1 MFPEFEEDSLVNASV
16 DSFAEL
22 SENFSESVSE
32 IKKNMQLMIKYKK
45 EGINDREAYQQLRT
59 RGCLQIAILKRLNRF
74 AQMGAK
80 QIREK
85 TKVCFL
91 NYNMAISEFQDQ
103 LTGSDGHFLKLQNL
117 QYQAHHLQNEI
128 DGCLNFQ
135 SAHKKVVFCTL
146 LKVTKFQLELKAVA
160 DFNENA
166 PESLREK
173 AVSVEEDMT
182 DAEKE
187 HKLTLARLEWENEE
201 RNGGFTQQNYN
212 YRLLFWPLKL

>member
-1 MFPEFEEDSLVNASV
+1 MIMFKIGFIPILAAVFPEFEEDSLVNASV

-135 SAHKKVVFCTL
+135 SAHKKVVFLYFAKSYQVSART
-146 LKVTKFQLELKAVA
+146 
-160 DFNENA
+160 
-166 PESLREK
+166 ES
-173 AVSVEEDMT
+173 SG
-182 DAEKE
+182 
-187 HKLTLARLEWENEE
+187 RL
-201 RNGGFTQQNYN
+201 Q
-212 YRLLFWPLKL
+212 

>member
-1 MFPEFEEDSLVNASV
+1 M
-16 DSFAEL
+16 
-22 SENFSESVSE
+22 
-32 IKKNMQLMIKYKK
+32 
-45 EGINDREAYQQLRT
+45 
-59 RGCLQIAILKRLNRF
+59 
-74 AQMGAK
+74 
-80 QIREK
+80 
-85 TKVCFL
+85 
-91 NYNMAISEFQDQ
+91 
-103 LTGSDGHFLKLQNL
+103 
-117 QYQAHHLQNEI
+117 
-128 DGCLNFQ
+128 
-135 SAHKKVVFCTL
+135 
-146 LKVTKFQLELKAVA
+146 A